1 MDLYAELETFSLL
14 PRYGQ
19 LTSTEA
25 LKNFVYNE
33 PVAVEG
39 LGGASKGFRRLSA
52 DDTSGKKQKRSA
64 PSSAPNKPI
73 SLRLADRDHKNE
85 IFIDL
90 LERLTVLFA
99 SNGSVVRAEIDG
111 CIQMKSFLQ
120 GAPELRIGLN
130 DNLQIGR
137 QAGGS

>member
-1 MDLYAELETFSLL
+1 MTYYS
-14 PRYGQ
+14 YGQ

-33 PVAVEG
+33 AVAVEG
-39 LGGASKGFRRLSA
+39 VAAGLNKGFRRLSVEEGG
-52 DDTSGKKQKRSA
+52 GKGGKQKRSA

-73 SLRLADRDHKNE
+73 SLRLSDRDHKNE

-111 CIQMKSFLQ
+111 CIQMKRCDVHL
-120 GAPELRIGLN
+120 I
-130 DNLQIGR
+130 
-137 QAGGS
+137 